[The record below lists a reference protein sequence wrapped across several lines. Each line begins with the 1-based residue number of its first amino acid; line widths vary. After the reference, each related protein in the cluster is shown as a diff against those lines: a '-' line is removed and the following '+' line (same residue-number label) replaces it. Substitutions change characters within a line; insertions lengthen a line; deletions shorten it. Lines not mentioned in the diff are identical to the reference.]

1 MYALDVIAGGHNACG
16 DTLRLAA
23 EVHVTEI
30 LCRLVDTI
38 QTEQSSPADPATT

>member
-1 MYALDVIAGGHNACG
+1 MYALDVIAGGNACG

-30 LCRLVDTI
+30 LRRLVDTI